1 MRLPPEERGEPVV
14 HLPVQRG
21 IMNMKNIPVLFKA
34 MALAGL
40 ASVTVLQSGCLL
52 VAAGAV
58 AGAGAVV
65 YVRGELQASLDNGY
79 ESVKKAANHAVDQL
93 QFKKIS
99 ESNDA
104 LKDVLVARTADN
116 TKVEITIIKVS
127 DVLTKVNIRV
137 GVFGDQ
143 ALSMTVLEKIRAG
156 L

>member
-1 MRLPPEERGEPVV
+1 
-14 HLPVQRG
+14 
-21 IMNMKNIPVLFKA
+21 MKNIPVLFKA

-58 AGAGAVV
+58 AGAGAVG

>member
-1 MRLPPEERGEPVV
+1 
-14 HLPVQRG
+14 
-21 IMNMKNIPVLFKA
+21 MKKISVLFKA

>member
-1 MRLPPEERGEPVV
+1 
-14 HLPVQRG
+14 
-21 IMNMKNIPVLFKA
+21 MKKISVLFKA

-127 DVLTKVNIRV
+127 EVLTKVNIRV